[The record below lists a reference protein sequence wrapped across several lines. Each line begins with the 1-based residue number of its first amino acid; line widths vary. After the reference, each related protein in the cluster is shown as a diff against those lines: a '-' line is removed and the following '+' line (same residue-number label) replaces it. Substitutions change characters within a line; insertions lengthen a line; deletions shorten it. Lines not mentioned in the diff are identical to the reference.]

1 MEGISPIDPR
11 MRPIEPIVSGIQH
24 VIDKELGKST
34 GDAFQNMLVEE
45 IDNLAGL
52 QKNAGDLIK
61 ALALGQNVDL
71 NDVVLAVEKA
81 DLSMR
86 FALQLRNKVLEAY
99 QEVTRL
105 PV

>member
-11 MRPIEPIVSGIQH
+11 MRPIEPIVSGIKPAVTANLDDSSQDSFRNIL
-24 VIDKELGKST
+24 VKEIDKLS
-34 GDAFQNMLVEE
+34 A
-45 IDNLAGL
+45 L
-52 QKNAGDLIK
+52 QTNADQMTTS
-61 ALALGQNVDL
+61 LALGQDVDL
-71 NDVVLAVEKA
+71 HEVIMAVEKA